1 MSLNRITNMAAPID
15 NTDGISKIYMS
26 TYINSFIDKI
36 LIETL
41 IQEYNRSAAVI
52 YKFDHGNPS
61 EVSIADTSTRQ
72 VSRIFDQSL
81 SADDAK
87 MSNTASQPLLCA
99 KAERVNNRYFL
110 KFDGNKRLTSYINL
124 NPKPSEYGICN
135 VFIVYHLK
143 AFDANTYWHRNGLF
157 GNDNGG
163 YDKFVSFL
171 LPPNKDLMVIY
182 GGNYAMIGPT
192 VHDHSIG
199 TYKNTANPS

>member
-1 MSLNRITNMAAPID
+1 MSLNHVTNMAAPID

-171 LPPNKDLMVIY
+171 PPPNSDFVVKLWR
-182 GGNYAMIGPT
+182 
-192 VHDHSIG
+192 
-199 TYKNTANPS
+199 